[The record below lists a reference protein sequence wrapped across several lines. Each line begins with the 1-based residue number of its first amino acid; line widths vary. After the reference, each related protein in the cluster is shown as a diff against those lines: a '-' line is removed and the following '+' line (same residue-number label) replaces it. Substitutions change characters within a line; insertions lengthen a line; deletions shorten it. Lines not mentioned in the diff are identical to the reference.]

1 MPPQPRAGSPPGGR
15 FESAP
20 HTANGPSKQRDA
32 GPRNAN
38 APPMG
43 GHGGPHGTCSA
54 VTGPELRRSL
64 CGGPVGVLGG
74 KEPVRRIRRRFIC
87 RRIREWRRRRVA
99 LDTHRT
105 LALLDNRTL
114 FRHGTMSVSDTLR
127 VSPGAA
133 GYTTRVKTYPDGS
146 MDIMVCDKP
155 IFRASGWESSGSKR
169 QFRDDLDEPPE
180 GQSDTTG
187 RALRRARAQVRELA
201 LANDFGLFVTLT
213 LNGEMVDRYDMT
225 AITKKLNV
233 WLDNQVRRRG
243 LAYVLVPERHKDGA
257 IHFHGLFNNALEI
270 VDSGH
275 TDKAVTPF
283 TICPGGRLVLPPQS
297 GYTENG
303 KRPSGM

>member
-1 MPPQPRAGSPPGGR
+1 
-15 FESAP
+15 
-20 HTANGPSKQRDA
+20 
-32 GPRNAN
+32 
-38 APPMG
+38 
-43 GHGGPHGTCSA
+43 
-54 VTGPELRRSL
+54 
-64 CGGPVGVLGG
+64 
-74 KEPVRRIRRRFIC
+74 
-87 RRIREWRRRRVA
+87 
-99 LDTHRT
+99 
-105 LALLDNRTL
+105 
-114 FRHGTMSVSDTLR
+114 MSVSDTLR

-155 IFRASGWESSGSKR
+155 IFRASGWESSGKR
-169 QFRDDLDEPPE
+169 QFRDDLDEPTE

-201 LANDFGLFVTLT
+201 LANDFSLFVTLT
-213 LNGEMVDRYDMT
+213 LNGEMVDRYDMI

-275 TDKAVTPF
+275 TD
-283 TICPGGRLVLPPQS
+283 
-297 GYTENG
+297 
-303 KRPSGM
+303 

>member
-1 MPPQPRAGSPPGGR
+1 
-15 FESAP
+15 
-20 HTANGPSKQRDA
+20 
-32 GPRNAN
+32 
-38 APPMG
+38 
-43 GHGGPHGTCSA
+43 
-54 VTGPELRRSL
+54 
-64 CGGPVGVLGG
+64 
-74 KEPVRRIRRRFIC
+74 
-87 RRIREWRRRRVA
+87 
-99 LDTHRT
+99 
-105 LALLDNRTL
+105 
-114 FRHGTMSVSDTLR
+114 MSVSDTLR

-169 QFRDDLDEPPE
+169 QFRDELDEPTE

-257 IHFHGLFNNALEI
+257 IHFHGLFNNALEV

-275 TDKAVTPF
+275 TDKGGHAIYNLPRWTLGFTTAIRLYGEREKAIGYVTKY
-283 TICPGGRLVLPPQS
+283 IGKQGEKPGGRWYYS
-297 GYTENG
+297 GGNLC
-303 KRPSGM
+303 RPEVTYCDMDMRSAMEQPGAFSFTVPEANACFCMYRIEGGCNDD